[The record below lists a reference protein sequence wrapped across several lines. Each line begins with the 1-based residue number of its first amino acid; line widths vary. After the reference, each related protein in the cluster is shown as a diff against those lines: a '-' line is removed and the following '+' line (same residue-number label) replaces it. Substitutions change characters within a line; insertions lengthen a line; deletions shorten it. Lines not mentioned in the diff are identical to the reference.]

1 MVHREILRG
10 VARQA
15 MRDHGLLPDFSPD
28 VLAEVKRVEKNG
40 TWSLFSSG
48 SQHAGHPA
56 DGTRDLR
63 DLPWCSIDNDDSL
76 DLDQL
81 AVAQPDDHRATRI
94 LVAIADVDALVAP
107 GGAIDAHAGHN
118 TTSVYTPALIF
129 PMLPERLSTD
139 LTSLAFGQD
148 RRAMVVDMV
157 VDEDGTVGDAEVY
170 RALVHNHAK
179 LAYTS
184 VAAWLDGDGPPPD
197 PLAAVEGLDRQLR
210 LQDRIAHALR
220 RSRQDRGALEFE
232 TIEARPVFDGDQVK
246 DLRAER
252 DNRARN
258 LIEDFMLAA
267 NGATARLLEAKR
279 FASIRRIVRSP
290 DRWDRIEELAASLGE
305 RLPSNPDSPALAAF
319 LARRR
324 AADPTGFPDLSL
336 AVIKL
341 IGAGEYAVE
350 RVGQDGP
357 GHFGLAIKDYTHS
370 TAPNRRFP
378 DLVTQRLL
386 KAAIDGGQTPYTEP
400 QLEALAAHCTGME
413 DEAHKVERRVKK
425 AAAALLL
432 EGRVG
437 QAFDGIV
444 TGAARKGTWV
454 RLLHPPIEGRLERG
468 FEGVDVGD
476 RLRVRLIHTDVEQ
489 GHIDF
494 ARA

>member
-1 MVHREILRG
+1 MAHREILRG

-15 MRDHGLLPDFSPD
+15 MRDYGLLPDFSPD
-28 VLAEVKRVEKNG
+28 VLAEVKHVEKKG
-40 TWSLFSSG
+40 AWPLFSTG
-48 SQHAGHPA
+48 SQLADHPA
-56 DGTRDLR
+56 DNTRDLR

-81 AVAQPDDHRATRI
+81 AVAQPEDHGAARL
-94 LVAIADVDALVAP
+94 LVAIADVDALVAA

-148 RRAMVVDMV
+148 RRAMVVDVV
-157 VDEDGTVGDAEVY
+157 VDEDGAVRDAEVY

-179 LAYTS
+179 LAYNS

-197 PLAAVEGLDRQLR
+197 SLAAVEGLDRQLR
-210 LQDRIAHALR
+210 LQDRVAHALR
-220 RSRQDRGALEFE
+220 RSRQERGALEFD
-232 TIEARPVFDGDQVK
+232 TIEARPVFDGGQVT

-258 LIEDFMLAA
+258 LIEDLMLAA

-279 FASIRRIVRSP
+279 FPSIRRIVRSP

-305 RLPSNPDSPALAAF
+305 RLPSDPDSLALAAF

-386 KAAIDGGQTPYTEP
+386 KAVIDGGRTPYTET
-400 QLEALAAHCTGME
+400 QLEALAAHCTEME